1 MHALGS
7 PTFTDWVPS
16 VCYSPQLM
24 YHKQIVGGSTYARP
38 DYKNADLIIEWF
50 TGGGTLGAARRGVE
64 TLDTN
69 LRSVLV
75 EVIDLNNIQ
84 PLNQKRDLRP
94 RYSMKI

>member
-7 PTFTDWVPS
+7 PTFTNWGPS

-24 YHKQIVGGSTYARP
+24 YHKQIVGGSTYYARP

-50 TGGGTLGAARRGVE
+50 TGEGTGGAARRGVE

-69 LRSVLV
+69 LRSVPV
-75 EVIDLNNIQ
+75 EIIDLKNAQ
-84 PLNQKRDLRP
+84 PLNQE
-94 RYSMKI
+94 